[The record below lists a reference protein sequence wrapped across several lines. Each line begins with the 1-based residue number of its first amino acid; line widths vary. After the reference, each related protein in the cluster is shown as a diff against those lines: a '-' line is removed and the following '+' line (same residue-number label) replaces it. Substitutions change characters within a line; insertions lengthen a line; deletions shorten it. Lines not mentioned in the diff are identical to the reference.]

1 MNSATSGGA
10 ATIILS
16 AGKLD
21 HMELP
26 VGTYNQS
33 NAMVP
38 VGGKPVIGWILD
50 DLLSKNID
58 AASVVIR
65 NENSRL
71 RSFLDRV
78 YGFRMR
84 LEIVSVNAPP
94 SILHSLLAALQ
105 TVDRDQPV
113 RVVLGDTLIRD
124 SFSIDSDFVYTG
136 KVSDARRWCL
146 VSTDP
151 SGKIVA
157 YHDKQS
163 TTTSDIALAGYYH
176 FQHGAFLR
184 QCLQDVIPEGARE
197 LSQLL
202 TRYGSRFPLQ
212 AHLAG
217 DWLDFGHID
226 SLVFARHRL
235 LQSRYF
241 NQLSVDPV
249 LDTITKVSEKTDVLN
264 DEIAWYAGLP
274 EELKVLTPRIIR
286 SDEFDGQLR
295 IVQEYYGYPTLSELY
310 VYGELPEEIW
320 TSIFCK
326 LMKIHDR
333 FANYSG
339 ELTRGEVLLM
349 YLDKTDDRLALLVRQ
364 DDSWRALL
372 GAEQIQ
378 LNGRT
383 LANLPALQA
392 GIKEKAGQLADSVR
406 PCVLHGD
413 LCFSN
418 ILFDIHSQIIRLVD
432 PRGRFGR
439 QGIHGD
445 PRYDL
450 AKLRHSISGR
460 YDFILAGMFELQEE
474 GSSFQY
480 KLHSDN
486 VQPLVCAFDA
496 MLQERG
502 FDPDEIRFIEGLL
515 FVSMLPLHKGCPRR
529 QKAMYLTGVDLL
541 NEVLLCAS

>member
-1 MNSATSGGA
+1 
-10 ATIILS
+10 
-16 AGKLD
+16 
-21 HMELP
+21 
-26 VGTYNQS
+26 
-33 NAMVP
+33 
-38 VGGKPVIGWILD
+38 
-50 DLLSKNID
+50 
-58 AASVVIR
+58 
-65 NENSRL
+65 
-71 RSFLDRV
+71 
-78 YGFRMR
+78 
-84 LEIVSVNAPP
+84 
-94 SILHSLLAALQ
+94 
-105 TVDRDQPV
+105 
-113 RVVLGDTLIRD
+113 
-124 SFSIDSDFVYTG
+124 
-136 KVSDARRWCL
+136 
-146 VSTDP
+146 
-151 SGKIVA
+151 
-157 YHDKQS
+157 
-163 TTTSDIALAGYYH
+163 
-176 FQHGAFLR
+176 
-184 QCLQDVIPEGARE
+184 
-197 LSQLL
+197 
-202 TRYGSRFPLQ
+202 
-212 AHLAG
+212 
-217 DWLDFGHID
+217 
-226 SLVFARHRL
+226 
-235 LQSRYF
+235 
-241 NQLSVDPV
+241 
-249 LDTITKVSEKTDVLN
+249 
-264 DEIAWYAGLP
+264 
-274 EELKVLTPRIIR
+274 
-286 SDEFDGQLR
+286 
-295 IVQEYYGYPTLSELY
+295 VQEYYGYPTLSELY